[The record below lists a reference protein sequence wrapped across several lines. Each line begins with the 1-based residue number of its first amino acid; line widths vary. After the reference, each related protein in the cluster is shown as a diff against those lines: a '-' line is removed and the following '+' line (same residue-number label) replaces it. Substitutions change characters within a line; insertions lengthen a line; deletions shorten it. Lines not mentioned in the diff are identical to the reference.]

1 VFEIV
6 ISVVPVGRVA
16 EATVDAEEVATLG
29 SDPPSGTGLC
39 RLKPKATSAAG
50 RMVNWLVVRDW
61 DQGRRYPNKPFPAKE
76 GKDLK
81 MALFNPNNGI
91 WSWLLNLYQTN

>member
-1 VFEIV
+1 MPANMRTAASHDLSWIADQAGLAQD
-6 ISVVPVGRVA
+6 IAS
-16 EATVDAEEVATLG
+16 L
-29 SDPPSGTGLC
+29 TGQQ
-39 RLKPKATSAAG
+39 RI
-50 RMVNWLVVRDW
+50 NWLVVRDW